1 MVGSSHE
8 ALHRGPADVE
18 GHDVAAD
25 AQEGRRVPWRLPEYI
40 WQDWMRQMWLERAEE
55 AFREG
60 YEESFRARLEQS
72 VILRLFFWRRIEV
85 PASVVKKVRETEDLA
100 QLRLWR
106 ERAYHVTDPEHLF
119 RREGGEKERA
129 PEGQP

>member
-8 ALHRGPADVE
+8 ARHQGPAGEEGRDVTV
-18 GHDVAAD
+18 G
-25 AQEGRRVPWRLPEYI
+25 AQGDRRVPWRLPEYI
-40 WQDWMRQMWLERAEE
+40 WQDWMRQMWLELAEE

-72 VILRLFFWRRIEV
+72 VILRLFFWRSIEV
-85 PASVVKKVRETEDLA
+85 PPSVRKKVRETEDLA

-119 RREGGEKERA
+119 
-129 PEGQP
+129 QP